1 MPRDSS
7 RRQARLAKRLA
18 ASFEQ
23 IADAPARIRRQRAR
37 DFVFHMRDWESDLF
51 ALAKLFRAPERYSAE
66 QFRRVLA
73 GFLIHVPAHL
83 VQAARLAEQFN
94 DTFKER
100 PLIGATGRRQAAWSP
115 APRRPR
121 R

>member
-1 MPRDSS
+1 MPRDLSS

-18 ASFEQ
+18 AAFEQ
-23 IADAPARIRRQRAR
+23 LADAPARIRRQRMR

-51 ALAKLFRAPERYSAE
+51 ALEKLYRAPERYSAE
-66 QFRRVLA
+66 QFRRVLG

-83 VQAARLAEQFN
+83 IQAARLAEQFN
-94 DTFKER
+94 DTFKKAPIYGAKGER
-100 PLIGATGRRQAAWSP
+100 LPPWSP
-115 APRRPR
+115 ARRR